1 MPRRTL
7 KRKKA
12 GSPARQESPTSGG
25 QRFRVL
31 FIGMSGPLPDPTVR
45 VLLVGTTGVR
55 AVYEGMKP
63 WSKCKHWIGGLRG
76 LTVPEDSV
84 AQVCKTFERTQLRSF
99 KERRLLSRTFSLSD
113 FTAQIARRCYVT
125 GTSC

>member
-7 KRKKA
+7 KRKKL
-12 GSPARQESPTSGG
+12 GSPARDESPPSGG

-45 VLLVGTTGVR
+45 VLLVGITGVQ

-84 AQVCKTFERTQLRSF
+84 AQVSKTFERKQFAIFQGAQASLEDLRSLGF
-99 KERRLLSRTFSLSD
+99 HRAD
-113 FTAQIARRCYVT
+113 C
-125 GTSC
+125 